1 MSALWNSRSY
11 RRQSA
16 LQKLSNDERQSYLN
30 DFFLPTVSSY
40 IDEHESISSNIIEA
54 CGGSTTTSSVAP
66 ILQRLYQNAV
76 SNSLKLKKM
85 RTDMTRL

>member
-1 MSALWNSRSY
+1 MMKGNLILTN
-11 RRQSA
+11 
-16 LQKLSNDERQSYLN
+16 
-30 DFFLPTVSSY
+30 FFLPTVSSY